1 MEKTYYK
8 AKPIN
13 DNCDLA
19 IFTPAETSYII
30 ESVECEKLL
39 KEVSEG
45 ADRII
50 YVNKKTG
57 KFKVRDRL
65 YSKYNE
71 KTGDWDEDVESQKN
85 AIEQSRQD
93 KLKQLAQSILD
104 DPRYSSDYEDLV
116 DLTDAQKSQLLS
128 YRKYLKSVVNG
139 MQELK
144 DIIELLSFDFFEVQ

>member
-13 DNCDLA
+13 ENIDLA

-50 YVNKKTG
+50 YFNPKTG

-71 KTGDWDEDVESQKN
+71 KTGDWDEDVEAKKN

-116 DLTDAQKSQLLS
+116 DLTNAQKAQILS
-128 YRKYLKSVVNG
+128 YRKYLKSIVNG
-139 MQELK
+139 LQELK
-144 DIIELLSFDFFEVQ
+144 DVVELKDFDFFKSN

>member
-13 DNCDLA
+13 ENIDLA
-19 IFTPAETSYII
+19 IFIPAETSYII
-30 ESVECEKLL
+30 EEVEYEKLL
-39 KEVSEG
+39 KELANG
-45 ADRII
+45 TDRVI

-71 KTGDWDEDVESQKN
+71 KTGDWDEDIESQKN

-93 KLKQLAQSILD
+93 GLKQFAQSLLN

-116 DLTDAQKSQLLS
+116 DLTDAQKAQLLS

-144 DIIELLSFDFFEVQ
+144 DIIELLSFDFFEVK

>member
-1 MEKTYYK
+1 
-8 AKPIN
+8 
-13 DNCDLA
+13 
-19 IFTPAETSYII
+19 
-30 ESVECEKLL
+30 LL

-50 YVNKKTG
+50 YFNPKTG

-71 KTGDWDEDVESQKN
+71 KTGDWDEDVEAKKN

-116 DLTDAQKSQLLS
+116 DLTNAQKAQILS
-128 YRKYLKSVVNG
+128 YRKYLKSIVNG
-139 MQELK
+139 LQELK
-144 DIIELLSFDFFEVQ
+144 DVVELKDFDFFKSN